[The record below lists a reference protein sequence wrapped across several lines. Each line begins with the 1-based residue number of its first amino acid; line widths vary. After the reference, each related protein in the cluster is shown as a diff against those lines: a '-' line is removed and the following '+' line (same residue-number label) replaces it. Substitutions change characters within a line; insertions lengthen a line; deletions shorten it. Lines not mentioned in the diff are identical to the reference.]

1 MTESEGA
8 DDGLTVVLV
17 HGAFA
22 DASSWSVV
30 IAQLLA
36 AGLDVRAVANP
47 LRGLAAD
54 ARYVA
59 DLASEVQGRV
69 LLVGHSYGGAVI
81 TNAAGQLANAVG
93 LAFITAFAL
102 EEGESLT
109 AIVEQFPDTLMGP
122 ALRQTVV
129 RAENGDKAV
138 ELSIDQSQFPAVFAA
153 DVPATTA
160 AVMAVSQR
168 PIGLAGFTEASG
180 EPAWR
185 QLPSWF
191 LVANNDQAIHVDA
204 QRFMARRAGSHIAE
218 TAGSH
223 AVMVSQPTAVAD
235 VILTAA
241 RTLRRKES

>member
-1 MTESEGA
+1 MTEFEGA
-8 DDGLTVVLV
+8 EDDLTVVLV

-22 DASSWSVV
+22 DASSWSAVV
-30 IAQLLA
+30 AQLLA

-54 ARYVA
+54 ARYLVDVA
-59 DLASEVQGRV
+59 AEVRGRV

-81 TNAAGQLANAVG
+81 TNAAGQLGNVAG
-93 LAFITAFAL
+93 LVFVTAFAP
-102 EEGESLT
+102 EAGESLT
-109 AIVEQFPDTLMGP
+109 AIVERFPDTLMGP
-122 ALRQTVV
+122 ALRQTEV
-129 RAENGDKAV
+129 RTGHDDTSV
-138 ELSIDQSQFPAVFAA
+138 ELSIDRAQFPAVFAA

-160 AVMAVSQR
+160 AVMAASQR
-168 PIGLAGFTEASG
+168 PIALAGFVEASG

-185 QLPSWF
+185 ALPSWY
-191 LVANNDQAIHVDA
+191 LVAADDQAIHVDA
-204 QRFMARRAGSHIAE
+204 QRSMAQRAGSHIAE

-241 RTLRRKES
+241 RTLR

>member
-1 MTESEGA
+1 MTESESA
-8 DDGLTVVLV
+8 EDGLTVVLV

-22 DASSWSVV
+22 DASSWSAVV
-30 IAQLLA
+30 AQLLA

-59 DLASEVQGRV
+59 DLVSAVQGRV

-81 TNAAGQLANAVG
+81 TNAAGRLANAVG
-93 LAFITAFAL
+93 LVFITAFAP

-109 AIVEQFPDTLMGP
+109 AIAEQFPDTLMGP

-129 RAENGDKAV
+129 RAEHGDKLA
-138 ELSIDQSQFPAVFAA
+138 ELSIDRAQFPAVFVA

-160 AVMAVSQR
+160 AVMAASQR
-168 PIGLAGFTEASG
+168 PIALAGFTEASG

-185 QLPSWF
+185 LLPSWY
-191 LVANNDQAIHVDA
+191 LVATDDRAIHVDA
-204 QRFMARRAGSHIAE
+204 QRSMARRAGSHIAE

-235 VILTAA
+235 LILTAA
-241 RTLRRKES
+241 RTLR